1 MIDIVPGMAH
11 MVSRIEVMSAP
22 GRRRLMSLPWLRDAE
37 SIRRALEAVG
47 ELIAEDSNPD
57 RAKAMDAIR
66 LGLMQIKEIKGTA
79 ARTLQAD
86 RLDDIELF
94 ELKSFAL
101 TVMELRKALMQTDIT
116 AVVMPDLE
124 PVADILDPCR
134 ARIPHFYIYD
144 DYSTE
149 LAAVR
154 KRIKAL
160 NADGSDEATREA
172 EQLFITAT
180 ELEDGIREDLSRMLH
195 THADAINEALAQVA
209 QLDVLQA
216 LSRLAASEHLTKPMT
231 ASEGVH
237 YTGLVNPAVRAAL
250 AQKGKT
256 YQPVDITLHP
266 GATVITGANM
276 AGKSV
281 LLKSAALAQAMMQF
295 GMYVPA
301 AEARIA
307 PVDEILL
314 SIGDDQSEMSGL
326 SSYAAEMMRIDTIL
340 SRLRSGIRA
349 LVLIDE
355 PARTTNPV
363 EGLALVQALT
373 SILSGYDS
381 TTALTTHYSGIT
393 VPCHRLRVKGL
404 ADIPP
409 GTPLRPGDLNKYID
423 YSLTEEA
430 GDSVPHEAVRI
441 ARLLGIDAEL
451 IDKTQSIIEQN

>member
-1 MIDIVPGMAH
+1 MDIIPGMAYI
-11 MVSRIEVMSAP
+11 VDRIEVMSAP

-47 ELIAEDSNPD
+47 ELAAEDSNL
-57 RAKAMDAIR
+57 ASTKAMDAIR
-66 LGLMQIKEIKGTA
+66 LALMQIKEIKGTA
-79 ARTLQAD
+79 ARILQAD

-101 TVMELRKALMQTDIT
+101 TAMDLRKALMQTSIT
-116 AVVMPDLE
+116 AVSMPDLE
-124 PVADILDPCR
+124 PVADILDPRR
-134 ARIPHFYIYD
+134 ARVPHFYIYD
-144 DYSTE
+144 DYSPE

-160 NADGSDEATREA
+160 NADGSEEATREA

-180 ELEDGIREDLSRMLH
+180 ELEDGIREDLSRQLH
-195 THADAINEALAQVA
+195 AHADDINEALAQVA

-216 LSRLAASEHLTKPMT
+216 LSRLAASEHLSKPET
-231 ASEGVH
+231 ADRGLR

-256 YQPVDITLHP
+256 YQPVDITLRP

-295 GMYVPA
+295 GIYVPA
-301 AEARIA
+301 AEAHVA

-393 VPCHRLRVKGL
+393 VPCHRLRVKGFG
-404 ADIPP
+404 DIPP
-409 GTPLRPGDLNKYID
+409 GTPLRPGDLNRYID

-441 ARLLGIDAEL
+441 ARLLGVDAEL